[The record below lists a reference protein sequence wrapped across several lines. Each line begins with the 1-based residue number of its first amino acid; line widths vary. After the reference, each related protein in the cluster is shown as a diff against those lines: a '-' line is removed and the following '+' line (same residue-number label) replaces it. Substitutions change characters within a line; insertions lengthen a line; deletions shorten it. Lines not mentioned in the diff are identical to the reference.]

1 MHSFAID
8 VKGGEGRRILPS
20 ITKGE
25 IVGHR
30 LSLMSIWQ
38 YSRGGDR
45 AYRSREDQK
54 EPEEP
59 NRRSHIYQSKRSHI
73 RGEPEQEEPPE
84 ELSEHIRA
92 RGAISLCVVHSCKE
106 SLCSKTLT

>member
-8 VKGGEGRRILPS
+8 VKGGESRRILPS

-30 LSLMSIWQ
+30 LSLMSIWK

-45 AYRSREDQK
+45 AIRGADQARGATLEQRRAIGGATYIYAIYMPKKRCYR
-54 EPEEP
+54 
-59 NRRSHIYQSKRSHI
+59 SKRSHQ
-73 RGEPEQEEPPE
+73 R
-84 ELSEHIRA
+84 
-92 RGAISLCVVHSCKE
+92 
-106 SLCSKTLT
+106 SK